1 MWTSWTS
8 GPELD
13 AYIEKYNGV
22 NTTPSVEVPQDVLD
36 ARYNGTTEAM
46 TIANGSF
53 GIKWR
58 GDRLVTSVKVSNLFN
73 EDAQYHIFGDIIK
86 RQVVGEL
93 RVQF

>member
-1 MWTSWTS
+1 MVTGFLGSFS
-8 GPELD
+8 
-13 AYIEKYNGV
+13 V
-22 NTTPSVEVPQDVLD
+22 NYQDEAFWQDVLD

-53 GIKWR
+53 GVKWR
-58 GDRLVTSVKVSNLFN
+58 GNKLVTSVKVNNLFN

-86 RQVVGEL
+86 RQIVGEL